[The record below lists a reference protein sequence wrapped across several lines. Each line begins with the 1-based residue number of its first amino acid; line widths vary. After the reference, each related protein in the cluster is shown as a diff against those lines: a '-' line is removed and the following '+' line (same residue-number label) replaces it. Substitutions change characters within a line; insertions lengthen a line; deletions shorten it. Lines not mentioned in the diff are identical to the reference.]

1 MRKIIKTILF
11 PTPKFRII
19 CRNQKFVP
27 QEFSGIWKVGIY
39 ADIAKSFSN
48 SEVMLYQFEHENI
61 AEAELVLERRIRQL
75 KKKKFYIV
83 KFSEA

>member
-1 MRKIIKTILF
+1 MLS

-48 SEVMLYQFEHENI
+48 SEYILYQFEHENI
-61 AEAELVLERRIRQL
+61 AEAELVIDRRIRQL
-75 KKKKFYIV
+75 KMNKLYV
-83 KFSEA
+83 RKFSEA